1 MLKKIFKHFGYTL
14 TKIKKNQN
22 LDEII
27 KFRLQNNPCDLL
39 IDIGANQGDFSKN
52 YLNNFKELFLIEPNK
67 NLINNLNLKFQKEK
81 KVKIFNIGID
91 KIKSSGKFYIT
102 NDTGQTLSSMR
113 TQTDLMDQTLKN
125 SKIIKEVNVNFDR
138 LDNIIPTKVKN
149 IFLKTDTQGN
159 ELSVLESLGKFIE
172 KTVFIKC
179 EMPVLNLYNI
189 DYSYWDILDFFR
201 KNDFIPVFFDN
212 GIRNEKGK
220 LIEFDVI
227 FERKKND

>member
-1 MLKKIFKHFGYTL
+1 MLKKIFKHFGYSL
-14 TKIKKNQN
+14 SKIKKSQN

-39 IDIGANQGDFSKN
+39 IDVGANQGDFSKN
-52 YLNNFKELFLIEPNK
+52 YLDNFNKLFLFEPNK
-67 NLINNLNLKFQKEK
+67 NLMDSLNLRFKSEK

-91 KIKSSGKFYIT
+91 KFKSSKKFYIT

-113 TQTDLMDQTLKN
+113 TQTELMGQTLKN
-125 SKIIKEVNVNFDR
+125 SKITKDINVNFDR
-138 LDNIIPTKVKN
+138 LDNIIPSKVEN

-159 ELSVLESLGKFIE
+159 ELNVLESLGNFID
-172 KTVFIKC
+172 KTIFIKC

-189 DYSYWDILDFFR
+189 DYSYWDILDFFK

-212 GIRNEKGK
+212 GIRNEKGE

-227 FERKKND
+227 FERKND

>member
-1 MLKKIFKHFGYTL
+1 MLKKIFKHFGYSL
-14 TKIKKNQN
+14 SKIKKSQN

-27 KFRLQNNPCDLL
+27 KFRLQNNPCELL
-39 IDIGANQGDFSKN
+39 IDVGANQGDFSKN
-52 YLNNFKELFLIEPNK
+52 YLDNFKELFLFEPNK
-67 NLINNLNLKFQKEK
+67 NLMNNLNARFEKEK

-91 KIKSSGKFYIT
+91 KIKSSRKFYIT

-113 TQTDLMDQTLKN
+113 TQTELMGQTLKN
-125 SKIIKEVNVNFDR
+125 SKITKDVNVNFDR
-138 LDNIIPTKVKN
+138 LDNIIPSKVKN

-159 ELSVLESLGKFIE
+159 ELNVLESLGNFID

-189 DYSYWDILDFFR
+189 DYSYWDILDFFK

-227 FERKKND
+227 FEKKND

>member
-14 TKIKKNQN
+14 TKIKKSQN

-52 YLNNFKELFLIEPNK
+52 YLDNFKELFLIEPNK
-67 NLINNLNLKFQKEK
+67 SLTNNLSVKFQKEK

-91 KIKSSGKFYIT
+91 KIKSSRKFYIT

-138 LDNIIPTKVKN
+138 LDNIIPNRVKN

-159 ELSVLESLGKFIE
+159 ELSVLES
-172 KTVFIKC
+172 
-179 EMPVLNLYNI
+179 
-189 DYSYWDILDFFR
+189 
-201 KNDFIPVFFDN
+201 
-212 GIRNEKGK
+212 
-220 LIEFDVI
+220 
-227 FERKKND
+227 

>member
-1 MLKKIFKHFGYTL
+1 MLKKIFKHFGYSL
-14 TKIKKNQN
+14 SKIKKSQN

-39 IDIGANQGDFSKN
+39 IDVGANQGDFSKN
-52 YLNNFKELFLIEPNK
+52 YLDNFNKLFLFEPNK
-67 NLINNLNLKFQKEK
+67 NLMDSLNVRFESEK

-91 KIKSSGKFYIT
+91 KFKSSRKFYIT

-113 TQTDLMDQTLKN
+113 TQTELMGQTLKN
-125 SKIIKEVNVNFDR
+125 SKITKDVNVNFDR
-138 LDNIIPTKVKN
+138 LDNIIPSKVEN

-159 ELSVLESLGKFIE
+159 ELNVLESLGNFID
-172 KTVFIKC
+172 KTIFIKC

-189 DYSYWDILDFFR
+189 DYSYWDILDFFK

-212 GIRNEKGK
+212 GIRSEKGE

-227 FERKKND
+227 FEKKND

>member
-1 MLKKIFKHFGYTL
+1 MLKKIFKHFGYSL
-14 TKIKKNQN
+14 SKIKKSQN

-27 KFRLQNNPCDLL
+27 KFRLQNNPCELL
-39 IDIGANQGDFSKN
+39 IDVGANQGDFSKN
-52 YLNNFKELFLIEPNK
+52 YIDNFKELFLFEPNK
-67 NLINNLNLKFQKEK
+67 NLMNNLNARFEKEK

-91 KIKSSGKFYIT
+91 KIKSSRKFYIT

-113 TQTDLMDQTLKN
+113 TQTELMGQTLKN
-125 SKIIKEVNVNFDR
+125 SKITKDVNVNFDR
-138 LDNIIPTKVKN
+138 LDNIIPSKVKN

-159 ELSVLESLGKFIE
+159 ELNVLESLGNFID
-172 KTVFIKC
+172 KTIFIKC
-179 EMPVLNLYNI
+179 EMPVLNFYNI
-189 DYSYWDILDFFR
+189 DYSYWDILDFFK

-227 FERKKND
+227 FEKKND

>member
-1 MLKKIFKHFGYTL
+1 MLKKIFKHFGYSL
-14 TKIKKNQN
+14 SKIKKSQN

-39 IDIGANQGDFSKN
+39 IDVGANQGDFSKN
-52 YLNNFKELFLIEPNK
+52 YLDNFNKLFLFEPNK
-67 NLINNLNLKFQKEK
+67 NLMDSLNLRFKSEK

-91 KIKSSGKFYIT
+91 KFKSSKKFYIT

-113 TQTDLMDQTLKN
+113 TQTELMGQTLKN
-125 SKIIKEVNVNFDR
+125 SKITKDVNVNFDR
-138 LDNIIPTKVKN
+138 LDNIIPSKVEN

-159 ELSVLESLGKFIE
+159 ELNVLESLGNFID
-172 KTVFIKC
+172 KTIFIKC

-189 DYSYWDILDFFR
+189 DYSYWDILDFFK

-212 GIRNEKGK
+212 GIRSEKGE

-227 FERKKND
+227 FEKKND

>member
-1 MLKKIFKHFGYTL
+1 MLKKIFKHFGYSL
-14 TKIKKNQN
+14 SKIKKSQN

-27 KFRLQNNPCDLL
+27 KFRLQNNPCELL
-39 IDIGANQGDFSKN
+39 IDVGANQGDFSKN
-52 YLNNFKELFLIEPNK
+52 YIDNFKELFLFEPNK
-67 NLINNLNLKFQKEK
+67 NLIDNLNARFEKEK

-91 KIKSSGKFYIT
+91 KIKSSRKFYIT

-113 TQTDLMDQTLKN
+113 TQTELMGQTLKN
-125 SKIIKEVNVNFDR
+125 SKIIKDVNVNFDR
-138 LDNIIPTKVKN
+138 LDNIIPSKVKN

-159 ELSVLESLGKFIE
+159 ELNVLESLGNFID
-172 KTVFIKC
+172 KTIFIKC
-179 EMPVLNLYNI
+179 EMPVLNFYNI
-189 DYSYWDILDFFR
+189 DYSYWDILDFFK

-227 FERKKND
+227 FEKKND